1 MERRI
6 EDILTRAGAG
16 ERITVPDAL
25 DLYRAATLES
35 LGPVAHSLR
44 LARTDPGVV
53 TYLID
58 RNVNYT
64 NFCVTDCLFCAFYRP
79 MGHREGYVLPVETI
93 LTKVAELDGIGG
105 TRVLLQGGHNPDL
118 GLDFYVRMLSTL
130 KAAFPHIQLDALS
143 PSEVDHIA
151 TVESMPLPDVLAAL
165 KAAGQAGLPGAG
177 AEILDD
183 EIRGRISRK
192 KIPAARWLEAM
203 EIAQGLGMTT
213 SATQV
218 IGFGETLEQ
227 RLAHLEKLRD
237 HQDRALASHGNGFT
251 SFISWTYQKDHT
263 ALGRIG
269 DKKGW
274 KLGAGG
280 EEYLRHVAVSRIFL
294 DCFANHQA
302 SWPTQGREIARRALG
317 FGCNDF
323 GSTMR
328 EENVVSAAGATA
340 KPMTET
346 GILDAIREAGYEPVQ
361 RDSNYR
367 RVGREPAPAG

>member
-1 MERRI
+1 MDDAIRNILAGAREGRRI
-6 EDILTRAGAG
+6 DDDEALRLYREA
-16 ERITVPDAL
+16 PLDAL
-25 DLYRAATLES
+25 GET
-35 LGPVAHSLR
+35 AHALR
-44 LARTDPGVV
+44 LARTDPEVV

-93 LTKVAELDGIGG
+93 LEKVGELAAIGG

-118 GLDFYVRMLSTL
+118 RIGFYVDMLSRL
-130 KAAFPHIQLDALS
+130 KAAYPEIQLDAFS

-151 TVESMPLPDVLAAL
+151 RVEERPLADVLATL
-165 KAAGQAGLPGAG
+165 KDAGQDGLPGGG

-183 EIRGRISRK
+183 AIRGRISRK
-192 KIPAARWLEAM
+192 KISADRWLEAM

-227 RLAHLEKLRD
+227 RIAHLRRFRD
-237 HQDRALASHGNGFT
+237 HQDRARASHGNGFT

-274 KLGAGG
+274 NLGADG
-280 EEYLRHVAVSRIFL
+280 EEYLRHAAIGRIYL
-294 DCFANHQA
+294 DNFENHQA
-302 SWPTQGREIARRALG
+302 SWPTQGREIARRALF
-317 FGCNDF
+317 FGMNDF
-323 GSTMR
+323 GSTMM
-328 EENVVSAAGATA
+328 EENVVSAAGS
-340 KPMTET
+340 TERPLT
-346 GILDAIREAGYEPVQ
+346 VDSILDEIREAGFTPVQ
-361 RDSNYR
+361 RDSDYR
-367 RVGREPAPAG
+367 RVGEPAGR